1 MRRMITLSGSYLSMN
16 TRARIFWLI
25 LALAALMVAFAPL
38 PQVQA
43 TPLERTFRIEAHSF
57 EFSPAEI
64 IVNKGDRVTLELTSL
79 DVVHGLYLDDY
90 DLQIE
95 ADPGQTQTLTFTADR
110 AGTFR
115 MRCSV
120 TCGDLH
126 PFMIGKLHVG
136 RNLLFWRGLGL
147 AVIAIF
153 ALGVASL
160 NKLQRQQ
167 TELEG

>member
-1 MRRMITLSGSYLSMN
+1 MNPRTL
-16 TRARIFWLI
+16 IFLVI
-25 LALAALMVAFAPL
+25 LALATLLVAFVPL
-38 PQVQA
+38 PQVQV

-64 IVNKGDRVTLELTSL
+64 TVNQGDRVTIELTSL
-79 DVVHGLYLDDY
+79 DVVHGLYLDGY
-90 DLQIE
+90 GLQVE
-95 ADPGQTQTLTFTADR
+95 ADPGQTQTLTFTANR

-136 RNLLFWRGLGL
+136 RNLLFWRSIGL

-153 ALGVASL
+153 TLGVVSL